1 MHLTKRHR
9 VWGMGMDDFEVLWVW
24 GFCGDFHWFFCGYG
38 MDKGLKSNAH
48 VTDVS
53 PAYCWL
59 RGVAV

>member
-1 MHLTKRHR
+1 
-9 VWGMGMDDFEVLWVW
+9 MGMDDFEVLWVW